1 MKKNLIIFILALF
14 FIPLAHLIVCAHP
27 HVFISQ
33 KMKIVFDDKGLAG
46 FNIEWEFDDMFTTMI
61 TEDYDTNQNQI
72 LEKNEVATIKE
83 KAFSYLANSNYFTF
97 IKIDSKP
104 FTVKFVQNFFAKIE
118 NKKVIYEFFVPCH
131 VRAGENAKQVVV
143 AAYDP
148 SYYSAVFF
156 AKSDGVTLDE
166 SKGNIKR
173 YEVKTIVKEDK
184 STKIYFDMINP
195 MALFLEFKLT
205 K

>member
-1 MKKNLIIFILALF
+1 MKKKFLIFILTLV
-14 FIPLAHLIVCAHP
+14 FIALAHSIVYAHP

-33 KMKIVFDDKGLAG
+33 KMKIVFDEKGLAG

-61 TEDYDTNQNQI
+61 TEDYDVNQNQI

-97 IKIDSKP
+97 IKIDNKP
-104 FTVKFVQNFFAKIE
+104 FTVKFVQNFFAKIK

-131 VRAGENAKQVVV
+131 VSAGKNAKQVIV

-148 SYYSAVFF
+148 SYYSAIFF
-156 AKSDGVTLDE
+156 AKSDGVSLDE
-166 SKGNIKR
+166 SKGNLKR
-173 YEVKTIVKEDK
+173 FEAKTIVKEDK